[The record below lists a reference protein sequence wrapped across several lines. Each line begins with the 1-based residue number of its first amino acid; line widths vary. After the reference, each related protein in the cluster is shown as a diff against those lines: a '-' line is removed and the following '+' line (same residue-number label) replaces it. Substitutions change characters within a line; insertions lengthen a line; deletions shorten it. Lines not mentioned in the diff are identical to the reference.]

1 MELKLSVVTK
11 EFDTLVKDLKV
22 SEDKLLIVIE
32 ILQKGF
38 QGKGGLSLNIAG
50 PNRFVSV
57 NLLDNSTVIYEN
69 YKKSRH
75 LL

>member
-22 SEDKLLIVIE
+22 SEDKLLSVIE

-50 PNRFVSV
+50 SNRFVSV